1 MFCVQYIQWIALFCL
16 LIKKTKYP
24 KDYKE
29 RLEEGR
35 LVGSKILK

>member
-1 MFCVQYIQWIALFCL
+1 MCFVCNTMDSIVLFVD
-16 LIKKTKYP
+16 KKTKYP